1 MLSDNAAVSIMVI
14 ISPRGVHYG
23 DYRRR
28 RHDPIIFLE
37 REKIHEEDTRRVI
50 SFSPSVRFR
59 LAFLMNSD

>member
-1 MLSDNAAVSIMVI
+1 MLNDNAAISIMVI
-14 ISPRGVHYG
+14 VSPRGVHCG

-50 SFSPSVRFR
+50 SFSPSVLPAR
-59 LAFLMNSD
+59 LSNE